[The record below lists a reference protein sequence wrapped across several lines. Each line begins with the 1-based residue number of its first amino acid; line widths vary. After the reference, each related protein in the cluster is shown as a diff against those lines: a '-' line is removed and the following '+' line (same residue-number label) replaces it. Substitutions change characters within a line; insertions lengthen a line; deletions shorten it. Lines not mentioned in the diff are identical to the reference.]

1 MSFSVIKYGEVLIY
15 NDRFELK
22 LKIGFKTINNVVD
35 IILFLGRFQAEFKK
49 NTFHKPNL
57 LKLFSSYCSTLV

>member
-1 MSFSVIKYGEVLIY
+1 MIY

-35 IILFLGRFQAEFKK
+35 IILFSGSLYVELKQILFINQ
-49 NTFHKPNL
+49 TFSGVS
-57 LKLFSSYCSTLV
+57 FFIFVS

>member
-1 MSFSVIKYGEVLIY
+1 MAFSVIKYGEVLKY

-35 IILFLGRFQAEFKK
+35 IILFLGRF
-49 NTFHKPNL
+49 
-57 LKLFSSYCSTLV
+57 